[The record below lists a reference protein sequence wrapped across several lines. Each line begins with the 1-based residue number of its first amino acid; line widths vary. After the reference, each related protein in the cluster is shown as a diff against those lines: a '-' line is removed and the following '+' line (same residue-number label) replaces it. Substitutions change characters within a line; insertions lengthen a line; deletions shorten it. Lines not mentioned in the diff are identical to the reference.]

1 MEDFMGGWSGCR
13 MCGVRKQINRMAEC
27 KYCPTS
33 RVIKKMKDSISRVKN
48 KLQDL
53 WSKRKKRS

>member
-1 MEDFMGGWSGCR
+1 MGGWSGCR